1 MGDQDS
7 SHVTLIVLSTI
18 LIGIYLFVL
27 FILHCFG
34 KINDIIFPAPT
45 PMYQEINF
53 QANLYYA
60 STYDYDVNMGKT
72 KINIVHR
79 NPNVYP
85 GNPEKVRNIPYVY
98 IKNRYWK
105 TNLYI
110 IYFHGNAEDMC
121 RYSAVEFM
129 ESLSKMISANM
140 FVIEYPG
147 YGIYRN
153 IEPTSNLVEQ
163 DSLVL
168 YDEIKNQF
176 RLNDDQIYIFG
187 RYSQFL
193 LRSIGT
199 GPSFYLAT
207 QRNIKG
213 LITMSAYKSIRY
225 ILNDFCYG
233 CGCILSLLCCLPNI
247 FPNLERSQH
256 IRCPIA
262 LIHGEEDALI
272 QPHHSQDIFENL
284 PLHIQQQ
291 SSIFVRPRMTH
302 NYYDIEY
309 DIAIPISQ
317 SFIDLQPKGY

>member
-7 SHVTLIVLSTI
+7 SHITLIVLSTI

-27 FILHCFG
+27 FILYCFG

-60 STYDYDVNMGKT
+60 SIYDNDVNM
-72 KINIVHR
+72 VHR
-79 NPNVYP
+79 KPNVYS
-85 GNPEKVRNIPYVY
+85 GNSEKVRNIPYVY

-110 IYFHGNAEDMC
+110 IYFHGNAEDM
-121 RYSAVEFM
+121 YSAVEFM
-129 ESLSKMISANM
+129 EQLSKMISANI

-153 IEPTSNLVEQ
+153 IQPTSNLVEQ

-187 RYSQFL
+187 R
-193 LRSIGT
+193 SIGT
-199 GPSFYLAT
+199 GPSFYLAS

-247 FPNLERSQH
+247 FPNLERAQD
-256 IRCPIA
+256 IKCPIA

-272 QPHHSQDIFENL
+272 QSHHSQDIFENL
-284 PLHIQQQ
+284 PQHIQQQ

-317 SFIDLQPKGY
+317 SFIELQPKRY